1 MTYDCQGTNYCKN
14 GAQCFQDDPT
24 CPVTSICVCAECYFG
39 TYCQFTTKSF
49 DLSLDII
56 LGYHIHPNV
65 AFSHQPVPLKICL
78 VLTII
83 MLIIGLI
90 SGCLSII
97 TFKSKKL
104 REFGCG
110 NYLLVSSIICPLHI
124 ILFALK
130 FLFLV
135 LSQMALINKH
145 SFLSASCKSMDFILK
160 VLPNIRDWFY
170 ACISIER
177 AITISKGINFD
188 KTMSNRISKIVIPLV
203 KLFVIGT
210 AIHDPI
216 YRRLIDDTG
225 EQRIWCVA
233 DYPRS
238 IQIFDSIMNI
248 FHFCIPFCINI
259 ICALIIIIIAARTRS
274 TVRRNQTYKQH
285 LLKQFQEHKHLLI
298 SPFILTLLALPRLIV
313 SFLSGCMKSARN
325 PWIYILSYFISLISS
340 ASIFV
345 VFVLPSEVY
354 MTSFRESIRNTY
366 TNIRRL

>member
-1 MTYDCQGTNYCKN
+1 
-14 GAQCFQDDPT
+14 
-24 CPVTSICVCAECYFG
+24 
-39 TYCQFTTKSF
+39 
-49 DLSLDII
+49 
-56 LGYHIHPNV
+56 
-65 AFSHQPVPLKICL
+65 
-78 VLTII
+78 
-83 MLIIGLI
+83 
-90 SGCLSII
+90 
-97 TFKSKKL
+97 
-104 REFGCG
+104 
-110 NYLLVSSIICPLHI
+110 
-124 ILFALK
+124 
-130 FLFLV
+130 
-135 LSQMALINKH
+135 
-145 SFLSASCKSMDFILK
+145 MDFILK

-354 MTSFRESIRNTY
+354 MTSFRESIRNAY